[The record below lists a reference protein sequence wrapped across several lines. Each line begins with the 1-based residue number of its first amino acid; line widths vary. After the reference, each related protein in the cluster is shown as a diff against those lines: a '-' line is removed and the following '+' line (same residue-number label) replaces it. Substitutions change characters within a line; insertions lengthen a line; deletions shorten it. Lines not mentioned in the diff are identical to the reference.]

1 MANNRNRRKDLTA
14 DEKLDVRQRSFEVY
28 RSYEYDIHELDSE
41 GKKVL
46 IDNPPTPEEWIADV
60 TAQWE
65 FILKETIHG
74 AFITHDKDIL
84 RDGSPKPLHMQ
95 GLFVFKNP
103 RYVGAMMKKLGISSV
118 DNISPIDNFVGAYRY
133 LLHITDEA
141 IKDGKYIYA
150 QDELTWHIEKSND
163 EDDDEPSFHDLIR
176 KAEQSD
182 TLKKIEKK
190 GKVLVYELHEKV
202 INGELAPKFVKDK
215 LISQLGYDSEGEPS
229 EIGRMIAMELY
240 ITHRERFERDVYEYM
255 ETKAE
260 QLEIDGRDLK
270 NFYITGAGNMGKS
283 TIARE
288 LGKRKVD
295 DFGMHVAAIPG
306 EDKTYDFVS
315 GYKAQKVTMIDE
327 ANGSKFNPGEFNG
340 NFDPAIY
347 NKVNS
352 RNIDKDWISE
362 YCYFAHSTSLE
373 EFIKRSMGYTA
384 GGSQYGE
391 SGIVETEDGQLR
403 KEFVLNGLDST
414 KDMYFQMF
422 RRFYGN
428 IELKG
433 YDEKQ
438 INVFVYRVNK
448 ELRGKQFQGVI
459 RADRDFGQ
467 QGCEDKKKALV
478 DEIELLLE
486 SEPWFDGKVLYD
498 KHLSQNKDITF
509 RKYEYPDIFNVEG
522 KEITEPITR
531 VIHPDNPFEK

>member
-1 MANNRNRRKDLTA
+1 MGNNRNRRKDLTA

-28 RSYEYDIHELDSE
+28 RSYEYDIHELDEE

-118 DNISPIDNFVGAYRY
+118 DNINPIDYFVGAYRY
-133 LLHITDEA
+133 LLHITEEA
-141 IKDGKYIYA
+141 IKDGKHIYS

-163 EDDDEPSFHDLIR
+163 EDDEEPTFHDLIR

-202 INGELAPKFVKDK
+202 IKGEMAPKLIKGE
-215 LISQLGYDSEGEPS
+215 LISQLAYDSEGEPS
-229 EIGRMIAMELY
+229 ELGRMVAMELY

-255 ETKAE
+255 ERKAE
-260 QLEIDGRDLK
+260 DFKVNDRVLK

-288 LGKRKVD
+288 LGKRKAD
-295 DFGMHVAAIPG
+295 DFGMHIAAPPG
-306 EDKTYDFVS
+306 EDKTYDFIS

-327 ANGSKFNPGEFNG
+327 ASGSKFNPGEFNS
-340 NFDPAIY
+340 NFDPEKY
-347 NKVNS
+347 NRVNS

-362 YCYFAHSTSLE
+362 YCYFSHSTPLE
-373 EFIKRSMGYTA
+373 GFIKRSMGYTA

-391 SGIVETEDGQLR
+391 TGLIETDEGQLV
-403 KEFVLNGLDST
+403 KDFILNGLDDT
-414 KDMYFQMF
+414 KDMYYQMF

-428 IELKG
+428 IELIG
-433 YDEKQ
+433 FDEKQ
-438 INVFVYRVNK
+438 INIYVYRIHRDLK
-448 ELRGKQFQGVI
+448 GKQFQGVI
-459 RADRDFGQ
+459 RADRDFGRS
-467 QGCEDKKKALV
+467 EDKKKEVIDKIEALM
-478 DEIELLLE
+478 E
-486 SEPWFDGKVLYD
+486 SEPMFDGKILYD
-498 KHLSQNKDITF
+498 KNLHQDKDITF
-509 RKYEYPDIFNVEG
+509 RKYEYPDIFNIAEEDIP
-522 KEITEPITR
+522 KKITR
-531 VIHPDNPFEK
+531 FIHPDNPFEK